1 MFTDEQWKTIQQ
13 FDAHGKSYHDI
24 LKRYVHLQERF
35 DEYQRQS
42 RMRFVAMIAICW
54 VTCVV
59 HFIIFILRLILG

>member
-1 MFTDEQWKTIQQ
+1 MQIDY
-13 FDAHGKSYHDI
+13 GKSYHDV